1 MIAMTN
7 DIQNSPDLFNPSNY
21 QISSL
26 EDEVRADQLCR
37 ELLKTFHQHLQQ
49 EDEPLIA
56 GSKAAGAD
64 YFLRDFMIDNQR
76 ANIFSLS
83 AARVRAFAGNWYIIS
98 TLEANMTELKDI
110 LAGIESFARYCALNS
125 LLAED
130 NCAEIAAACNDIDYY
145 QQRIESFQNLVDDG
159 YHAWERA
166 CPND

>member
-1 MIAMTN
+1 MTN
-7 DIQNSPDLFNPSNY
+7 DTHSSLDLFNPSNY

-64 YFLRDFMIDNQR
+64 YFLRDYMIDNRR
-76 ANIFSLS
+76 ANIFSLN
-83 AARVRAFAGNWYIIS
+83 ATRVRAFAGNWYIIS
-98 TLEANMTELKDI
+98 TLEANMTELQDI
-110 LAGIESFARYCALNS
+110 LAGIKSFARFCTLKS
-125 LLAED
+125 LLDED
-130 NCAEIAAACNDIDYY
+130 QNAEIAHACDDIDYY
-145 QQRIESFQNLVDDG
+145 QGRIESFQNLVDDG
-159 YHAWERA
+159 YRDWDLA